1 MLFKFAGFRAWCAF
15 VRRILVQI
23 YLFIKESLD
32 PKHCS
37 PQSLSFFVSQHRFQQ
52 AAAAEVEPSTGPVG
66 QQLLEPQRVVGAKR
80 QQPDQSGLPSK
91 ILKLDKH
98 KKPQTVGSAEMLR
111 SAAAPAAYTGQGKP
125 GQWAPTSTL
134 VSVWPVQ
141 PVVPGTQGCG
151 SAFISCESGSSF
163 FFYTDSDA
171 GPFSMR
177 KRIQLEKLCQKIPCE
192 KFAVVKNSAGHLRHS

>member
-1 MLFKFAGFRAWCAF
+1 MKAHIG
-15 VRRILVQI
+15 V
-23 YLFIKESLD
+23 D
-32 PKHCS
+32 
-37 PQSLSFFVSQHRFQQ
+37 
-52 AAAAEVEPSTGPVG
+52 AE
-66 QQLLEPQRVVGAKR
+66 
-80 QQPDQSGLPSK
+80 SGLVHTVVSTAANVNEMTQAGALLHGEEEVAFGDAGYQSMGKRTEAQGPEWFVAMRPGK
-91 ILKLDKH
+91 RRQLDKH